1 MNPYIVFMPLPS
13 GGKHIFTQC
22 TRIPSSVTSMLVQYF
37 GSVLAKVV
45 DMSLIMSLKHFTAQ
59 VRIVRTIESLLDITF
74 RS

>member
-22 TRIPSSVTSMLVQYF
+22 TRIPSSVTSMLVQYV

-45 DMSLIMSLKHFTAQ
+45 DMSLTMSLKHFTAQ
-59 VRIVRTIESLLDITF
+59 GTRNCFDF
-74 RS
+74 WFF